1 MAKSNLYE
9 IFSRALDIP
18 VEEITDKLT
27 YNTSVKWDSTAHL
40 GLIAELEDSFGIVLE
55 MDDILDM
62 SSVAKAK
69 EILARYDV
77 VIDG

>member
-1 MAKSNLYE
+1 MVKSNLYE
-9 IFSRALDIP
+9 IFSQALDIP
-18 VEEITDKLT
+18 VEEITDELT
-27 YNTSVKWDSTAHL
+27 YNSTLKWDSTAHL
-40 GLIAELEDSFGIVLE
+40 TLIAELEEALGVVLE

-77 VIDG
+77 VIEG